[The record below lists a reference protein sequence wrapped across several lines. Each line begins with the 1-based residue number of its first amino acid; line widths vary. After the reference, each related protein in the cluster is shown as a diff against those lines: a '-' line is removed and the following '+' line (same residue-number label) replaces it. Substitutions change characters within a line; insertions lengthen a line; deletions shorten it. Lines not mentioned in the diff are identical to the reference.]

1 MTKLKTNKTFI
12 KQKPRIKIK
21 RIKNEI
27 KIPKAKRMIE
37 KQKKT
42 TTGDKSFINLCHT
55 PHMKKEDVVALLAT

>member
-37 KQKKT
+37 KKKK